1 MTCLKH
7 STAWGSNPL
16 GAACASAKCT
26 EHRTVRAKKDDD
38 KAEAAETVRRS
49 IVQPASDV
57 SEDEAASR
65 LVPGDRIVIKYL
77 DDQKARPECYVI
89 APSYIFPLNAKPRR
103 PHEARRLGGAATPG
117 SRPRAKRVHRVGH

>member
-1 MTCLKH
+1 MHL
-7 STAWGSNPL
+7 A
-16 GAACASAKCT
+16 
-26 EHRTVRAKKDDD
+26 D
-38 KAEAAETVRRS
+38 AAETVRRS

-89 APSYIFPLNAKPRR
+89 TDGPSNKINGLLSLTSPLALALSDASPGD
-103 PHEARRLGGAATPG
+103 EVTIQLGDRECPVLYLSLERETQRAA
-117 SRPRAKRVHRVGH
+117 